1 MAKPSITK
9 RVDKA
14 AALTYAEL
22 DANFQNLADATI
34 SIDADG
40 NVIVL
45 DLNDTVT
52 LTPGDNVTF
61 SVTGNNITINAEGG
75 GQLDVD
81 RIVVGDQNTTNSAV
95 ITPDRYGKALVL
107 AGGVTSPN
115 YVDQPYITLGGF
127 DNDNVSIFCTGG
139 GSLQIN
145 SNAVSFTPPAGYA
158 GNVIGYWKVIVPG
171 YSGVIAYIELKR

>member
-9 RVDKA
+9 RTVKN

-22 DANFQNLADATI
+22 DTNFQNLADATI

-40 NVIVL
+40 NVIIL

-61 SVTGNNITINAEGG
+61 SVSGNDITINAEGG
-75 GQLDVD
+75 GQLDVNK
-81 RIVVGDQNTTNSAV
+81 IVVGDQNNTNSVA
-95 ITPDRYGKALVL
+95 ITPDLYGKSLSLGQSGWPTNTA
-107 AGGVTSPN
+107 T
-115 YVDQPYITLGGF
+115 PYISINGF
-127 DNDNVSIFCTGG
+127 DDSNIMLFCSGG

-145 SNAVSFTPPAGYA
+145 GNAVSFTAPVGYT
-158 GNVIGYWKVIVPG
+158 NQVIGYWKVIVPG
-171 YSGVIAYIELKR
+171 YPGVSAYIELKK